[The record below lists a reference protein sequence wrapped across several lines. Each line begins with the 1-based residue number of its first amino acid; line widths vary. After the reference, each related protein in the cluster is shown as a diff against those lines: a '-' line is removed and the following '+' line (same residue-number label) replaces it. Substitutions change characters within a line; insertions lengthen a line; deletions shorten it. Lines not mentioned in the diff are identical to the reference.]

1 MATTLEMVFRTE
13 TGKETT
19 LSLADPREGLNL
31 AEVQTVMQDI
41 VVRDIFTTKNGD
53 FAEAVE
59 ARIRTSDTV
68 TLS

>member
-1 MATTLEMVFRTE
+1 MAATLEMVFRTE

-19 LSLADPREGLNL
+19 MSLADPREGLTP
-31 AEVQTVMQDI
+31 AEVQAVMQDM

-53 FAEAVE
+53 FAEVVE

-68 TLS
+68 TLG